1 MSSVVIAGDT
11 SGTITLQA
19 PAVAGST
26 TINLP
31 ATTGTVMVNGPA
43 FLVSRGTSNQSI
55 SIGVYTKVQ
64 FNNVIF
70 DTDSDWDAAN
80 FRFIPSV
87 AGYYQFN
94 LNVTMSAGT
103 IGETISTIWKNGTET
118 AWSTTAAVSSP
129 NRCTPTVSTVL
140 YMNGTTDYVEG
151 YGYIASG
158 TSPNYTASNMRT
170 SFSGCL
176 VRGA

>member
-1 MSSVVIAGDT
+1 MSAITIAGDT
-11 SGTITLQA
+11 SGSITLDA

-26 TINLP
+26 VLTLP
-31 ATTGTVMVNGPA
+31 ATSGTVALNGPA
-43 FLVSRGTSNQSI
+43 FLVSRITSNQSI
-55 SIGVYTKVQ
+55 SLSTYTKVQ

-70 DTDSDWDAAN
+70 DTDSDWDATN

-94 LNVTMSAGT
+94 LNITMGADT
-103 IGETISTIWKNGTET
+103 AITAVFTTIWKNGAET
-118 AWSTTAAVSSP
+118 AWSTIQTTGS
-129 NRCTPTVSTVL
+129 RTTPTVSTVL

-151 YGYIASG
+151 YGFINTG
-158 TSPNYTASNMRT
+158 TSPVIQFGTART

>member
-11 SGTITLQA
+11 SGSITLDA
-19 PAVAGST
+19 PAVAGT
-26 TINLP
+26 TTLTLP
-31 ATTGTVMVNGPA
+31 ATSGTVMVNGAA
-43 FLVSRGTSNQSI
+43 FLVSRTTTSQSI
-55 SIGVYTKVQ
+55 SLNTYTKVQ

-80 FRFIPSV
+80 YRFIPSV

-94 LNVTMSAGT
+94 LNVTSASSGVSAVFT
-103 IGETISTIWKNGTET
+103 TIWKNGAET
-118 AWSTTAAVSSP
+118 AWATIQTSGGRS
-129 NRCTPTVSTVL
+129 TPTVSVVL

-151 YGYIASG
+151 YGFIEAG
-158 TSPNYTASNMRT
+158 TSPVFQSSTTLRT